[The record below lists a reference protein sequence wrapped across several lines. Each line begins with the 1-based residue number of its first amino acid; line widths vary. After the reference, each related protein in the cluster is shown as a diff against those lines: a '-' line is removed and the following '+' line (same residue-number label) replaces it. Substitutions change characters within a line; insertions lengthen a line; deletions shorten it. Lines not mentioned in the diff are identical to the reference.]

1 MNNILYAALFVIGFL
16 ALGAWS
22 EGLHRQFGR
31 CQLSPRAVRPKCWH
45 CGKKTPKGMTPC
57 RACMQ
62 ALAQRAAT
70 ITDEQI
76 EAIGREYEK
85 EFGEPN

>member
-22 EGLHRQFGR
+22 EGLF
-31 CQLSPRAVRPKCWH
+31 VRPKCWH

>member
-1 MNNILYAALFVIGFL
+1 
-16 ALGAWS
+16 
-22 EGLHRQFGR
+22 
-31 CQLSPRAVRPKCWH
+31 
-45 CGKKTPKGMTPC
+45 MTPC